1 MTRDVVE
8 IEAAISEVTGG
19 MRKIEP
25 TTSARPPNHSMVV
38 SIQCGHSTKMT
49 EQAFE
54 HDDEEREQPDGKA
67 HAFRARRGTAA

>member
-1 MTRDVVE
+1 
-8 IEAAISEVTGG
+8 
-19 MRKIEP
+19 
-25 TTSARPPNHSMVV
+25 
-38 SIQCGHSTKMT
+38 MT